1 MHEQEMRLS
10 LIPELGET
18 WCRVVGEGDRTPIVL
33 LHGGPGYNS
42 EYLRRFENFA
52 KTGRTVIRYDQIG
65 SGRSVVNDE
74 HYRPGVFT
82 VELFRRELSR
92 LREELGL
99 DEVILIGQSWGVML
113 ALEHAIEGAPGIRG
127 LVLMSGPASME
138 EWTAETLR
146 LRDELPAE
154 VRETLAR
161 EEAAGRVGS
170 PAFKEAYAVWERT
183 HVLRM
188 DEPPPWEAE
197 GLEIFEHDMRVYD
210 LTTGG
215 AEFPTE
221 GTTFELADW
230 DIRPMLG
237 NVSAPTSVPVMSF
250 SDTSSVRS
258 HPAAASGSASGS
270 CPLSLLPCSTTRC
283 SPQAISAPRAPHS
296 SGSSPPPF
304 SKLLSTVRFVGAKS
318 TGQGAL
324 PQGSWPRRQQ
334 SRPCAAQ

>member
-92 LREELGL
+92 LREEFGL

-197 GLEIFEHDMRVYD
+197 GLEIFERDMRVYD

-237 NVSAPTSVPVMSF
+237 SVSAPTLLLSGRYDEATPAVMSTLLRGIAG
-250 SDTSSVRS
+250 SEWHILEESS
-258 HPAAASGSASGS
+258 HS
-270 CPLSLLPCSTTRC
+270 CHTEEEALTMLLVADFLAR
-283 SPQAISAPRAPHS
+283 IE
-296 SGSSPPPF
+296 G
-304 SKLLSTVRFVGAKS
+304 G
-318 TGQGAL
+318 GQ
-324 PQGSWPRRQQ
+324 
-334 SRPCAAQ
+334 

>member
-18 WCRVVGEGDRTPIVL
+18 WCRVIGEGDRTPIVL

-65 SGRSVVNDE
+65 SGRSVVDDE

-92 LREELGL
+92 LREEIGL
-99 DEVILIGQSWGVML
+99 DMVILIGQSWGVML
-113 ALEHAIEGAPGIRG
+113 ALEHAIQGAPGIRG

-197 GLEIFEHDMRVYD
+197 GLEIFERDMRVYD

-237 NVSAPTSVPVMSF
+237 NVSAPTLLLSGRYDEATPAVMSTLLRGIAG
-250 SDTSSVRS
+250 SEWHILEESS
-258 HPAAASGSASGS
+258 HS
-270 CPLSLLPCSTTRC
+270 CHTEEEALTMLLVADFLARLEGGD
-283 SPQAISAPRAPHS
+283 Q
-296 SGSSPPPF
+296 
-304 SKLLSTVRFVGAKS
+304 
-318 TGQGAL
+318 
-324 PQGSWPRRQQ
+324 
-334 SRPCAAQ
+334 

>member
-197 GLEIFEHDMRVYD
+197 GLEIFERDMRVYD

-237 NVSAPTSVPVMSF
+237 NVSAPTLLLSGRYDEATPAVMSTLLRGIAG
-250 SDTSSVRS
+250 SEWHILEESS
-258 HPAAASGSASGS
+258 HS
-270 CPLSLLPCSTTRC
+270 CHTEEEALTMLLVADFLAR
-283 SPQAISAPRAPHS
+283 IEGEGR
-296 SGSSPPPF
+296 
-304 SKLLSTVRFVGAKS
+304 
-318 TGQGAL
+318 
-324 PQGSWPRRQQ
+324 
-334 SRPCAAQ
+334 

>member
-18 WCRVVGEGDRTPIVL
+18 WCRVVGEGARTPIVL

-52 KTGRTVIRYDQIG
+52 ITDRTVIRYDQIG
-65 SGRSVVNDE
+65 SGRSVVADE

-146 LRDELPAE
+146 LRDELPTD

-197 GLEIFEHDMRVYD
+197 GLEIFEGDMRVYD

-230 DIRPMLG
+230 DIRPLLG
-237 NVSAPTSVPVMSF
+237 KVSAPTLLLSGRYDEATPAVMSTLLRGIAG
-250 SDTSSVRS
+250 SEWHILEESS
-258 HPAAASGSASGS
+258 HS
-270 CPLSLLPCSTTRC
+270 CHTEEEALTMLLVADFLARTEGGGR
-283 SPQAISAPRAPHS
+283 
-296 SGSSPPPF
+296 
-304 SKLLSTVRFVGAKS
+304 
-318 TGQGAL
+318 
-324 PQGSWPRRQQ
+324 
-334 SRPCAAQ
+334 

>member
-18 WCRVVGEGDRTPIVL
+18 WCRVIGEGDRTPIVL

-197 GLEIFEHDMRVYD
+197 GLEIFERDMRVYD

-237 NVSAPTSVPVMSF
+237 NVSAPTLLLSGRYDEATPAVMSTLLRGIAG
-250 SDTSSVRS
+250 SEWHILEESS
-258 HPAAASGSASGS
+258 HS
-270 CPLSLLPCSTTRC
+270 CHTEEEALTMLLVADFLAR
-283 SPQAISAPRAPHS
+283 IE
-296 SGSSPPPF
+296 G
-304 SKLLSTVRFVGAKS
+304 G
-318 TGQGAL
+318 GQ
-324 PQGSWPRRQQ
+324 
-334 SRPCAAQ
+334 

>member
-18 WCRVVGEGDRTPIVL
+18 WCRVIGEGDRTPIVL

-65 SGRSVVNDE
+65 SGRSVVDDE

-99 DEVILIGQSWGVML
+99 DMVILIGQSWGVML
-113 ALEHAIEGAPGIRG
+113 ALEHAIQGAPGIRG

-237 NVSAPTSVPVMSF
+237 NVSAPTLLLSGRYDEATPAVMSTLLRGIAG
-250 SDTSSVRS
+250 SEWHILEESS
-258 HPAAASGSASGS
+258 HS
-270 CPLSLLPCSTTRC
+270 CHTEEEALTMLLVADFLARLEGGD
-283 SPQAISAPRAPHS
+283 Q
-296 SGSSPPPF
+296 
-304 SKLLSTVRFVGAKS
+304 
-318 TGQGAL
+318 
-324 PQGSWPRRQQ
+324 
-334 SRPCAAQ
+334 

>member
-18 WCRVVGEGDRTPIVL
+18 WCRVIGEGDRTPIVL

-65 SGRSVVNDE
+65 SGRSVVDDE

-99 DEVILIGQSWGVML
+99 DMVILIGQSWGVML

-197 GLEIFEHDMRVYD
+197 GLEIFERDMRVYD

-237 NVSAPTSVPVMSF
+237 NVSAPTLLLSGRYDEATPAVMSTLLRGIAG
-250 SDTSSVRS
+250 SEWHILEESS
-258 HPAAASGSASGS
+258 HS
-270 CPLSLLPCSTTRC
+270 CHTEEEALTMLLVADFLARLEGGD
-283 SPQAISAPRAPHS
+283 Q
-296 SGSSPPPF
+296 
-304 SKLLSTVRFVGAKS
+304 
-318 TGQGAL
+318 
-324 PQGSWPRRQQ
+324 
-334 SRPCAAQ
+334 

>member
-1 MHEQEMRLS
+1 VHEQEMRLS

-237 NVSAPTSVPVMSF
+237 NVSAPTLLLSGRYDEATPAVMSTLLRGIAG
-250 SDTSSVRS
+250 SEWHILEESS
-258 HPAAASGSASGS
+258 HS
-270 CPLSLLPCSTTRC
+270 CHTEEEALTMLLVADFLAR
-283 SPQAISAPRAPHS
+283 IE
-296 SGSSPPPF
+296 G
-304 SKLLSTVRFVGAKS
+304 G
-318 TGQGAL
+318 GQ
-324 PQGSWPRRQQ
+324 
-334 SRPCAAQ
+334 

>member
-99 DEVILIGQSWGVML
+99 DMVILIGQSWGVML
-113 ALEHAIEGAPGIRG
+113 ALEHAIQGAPGIRG

-197 GLEIFEHDMRVYD
+197 GLEIFERDMRVYD

-237 NVSAPTSVPVMSF
+237 NVSAPTLLLSGRYDEATPAVMSTLLRGIAG
-250 SDTSSVRS
+250 SEWHILEESS
-258 HPAAASGSASGS
+258 HS
-270 CPLSLLPCSTTRC
+270 CHTEEEALTMLLVADFLAR
-283 SPQAISAPRAPHS
+283 IE
-296 SGSSPPPF
+296 G
-304 SKLLSTVRFVGAKS
+304 G
-318 TGQGAL
+318 GQ
-324 PQGSWPRRQQ
+324 
-334 SRPCAAQ
+334 

>member
-237 NVSAPTSVPVMSF
+237 NVSAPTLLLSGRYDEATPAVMSTLLRGIAG
-250 SDTSSVRS
+250 SEWHILEESS
-258 HPAAASGSASGS
+258 HS
-270 CPLSLLPCSTTRC
+270 CHTEEEALTMLLVADFLAR
-283 SPQAISAPRAPHS
+283 IE
-296 SGSSPPPF
+296 G
-304 SKLLSTVRFVGAKS
+304 G
-318 TGQGAL
+318 GQ
-324 PQGSWPRRQQ
+324 
-334 SRPCAAQ
+334 

>member
-18 WCRVVGEGDRTPIVL
+18 WCRVVGKGARTPIVL

-52 KTGRTVIRYDQIG
+52 ITDRTVIRYDQIG
-65 SGRSVVNDE
+65 SGRSVVADE

-197 GLEIFEHDMRVYD
+197 GLEIFERDMRVYD

-230 DIRPMLG
+230 DIRPLLG
-237 NVSAPTSVPVMSF
+237 QVSAPTLLLSGRYDEATPAVMSTLLRGIAG
-250 SDTSSVRS
+250 SEWHILEESS
-258 HPAAASGSASGS
+258 HS
-270 CPLSLLPCSTTRC
+270 CHTEEEALTMLLVADFLAR
-283 SPQAISAPRAPHS
+283 IEGGGR
-296 SGSSPPPF
+296 
-304 SKLLSTVRFVGAKS
+304 
-318 TGQGAL
+318 
-324 PQGSWPRRQQ
+324 
-334 SRPCAAQ
+334 

>member
-52 KTGRTVIRYDQIG
+52 TTGRPVLRYVQIG
-65 SGRSVVNDE
+65 SGRSIVADE

-113 ALEHAIEGAPGIRG
+113 ALEHAIEGAPGIRA

-146 LRDELPAE
+146 LRAELPPD

-197 GLEIFEHDMRVYD
+197 GLEIFERDMRVYD

-230 DIRPMLG
+230 DIRPLLG
-237 NVSAPTSVPVMSF
+237 KVSAPTLLLSGRYDEATPAVMSTLLRGIAG
-250 SDTSSVRS
+250 SEWHILEESS
-258 HPAAASGSASGS
+258 HS
-270 CPLSLLPCSTTRC
+270 CHTEEEALTMLLVADFLARTEGGGR
-283 SPQAISAPRAPHS
+283 
-296 SGSSPPPF
+296 
-304 SKLLSTVRFVGAKS
+304 
-318 TGQGAL
+318 
-324 PQGSWPRRQQ
+324 
-334 SRPCAAQ
+334 

>member
-1 MHEQEMRLS
+1 MHQQEMRLP

-52 KTGRTVIRYDQIG
+52 RTGRTVVRYDQIG
-65 SGRSVVNDE
+65 SGRSVVADE

-82 VELFRRELSR
+82 VELFRRELTR

-99 DEVILIGQSWGVML
+99 DEVVLIGQSWGVML

-127 LVLMSGPASME
+127 LVLMSGPASLE

-146 LRDELPAE
+146 LRDELPE
-154 VRETLAR
+154 DVRETLAR

-170 PAFKEAYAVWERT
+170 PEFKEAYAVWERT

-197 GLEIFEHDMRVYD
+197 GLEMFERDMRVYD

-221 GTTFELADW
+221 GTTFELDGW

-237 NVSAPTSVPVMSF
+237 NVSAPALLLSGRYDEATPAVMSTLQHGIAG
-250 SDTSSVRS
+250 SQWHILEESS
-258 HPAAASGSASGS
+258 HS
-270 CPLSLLPCSTTRC
+270 CHTEEEALTMLLVADFLAR
-283 SPQAISAPRAPHS
+283 IEGDGR
-296 SGSSPPPF
+296 
-304 SKLLSTVRFVGAKS
+304 
-318 TGQGAL
+318 
-324 PQGSWPRRQQ
+324 
-334 SRPCAAQ
+334 

>member
-18 WCRVVGEGDRTPIVL
+18 WCRVIGEGDRTPIVL

-65 SGRSVVNDE
+65 SGRSVVDDE

-99 DEVILIGQSWGVML
+99 DMVILIGQSWGVML
-113 ALEHAIEGAPGIRG
+113 ALEHAIQGAPGIRG

-138 EWTAETLR
+138 EWPAETLR

-197 GLEIFEHDMRVYD
+197 GLEIFERDMRVYD

-237 NVSAPTSVPVMSF
+237 NVSAPTLLLSGRYDEATPAVMSTLLRGIAG
-250 SDTSSVRS
+250 SEWHILEESS
-258 HPAAASGSASGS
+258 HS
-270 CPLSLLPCSTTRC
+270 CHTEEEALTMLLVADFLARLEGGD
-283 SPQAISAPRAPHS
+283 Q
-296 SGSSPPPF
+296 
-304 SKLLSTVRFVGAKS
+304 
-318 TGQGAL
+318 
-324 PQGSWPRRQQ
+324 
-334 SRPCAAQ
+334 

>member
-1 MHEQEMRLS
+1 VHEQEMRLS

-197 GLEIFEHDMRVYD
+197 GLEIFERDMRVYD

-237 NVSAPTSVPVMSF
+237 NVSAPTLLLSGRYDEATPAVMSTLLRGIAG
-250 SDTSSVRS
+250 SEWHILEESS
-258 HPAAASGSASGS
+258 HS
-270 CPLSLLPCSTTRC
+270 CHTEEEALTMLLVADFLAR
-283 SPQAISAPRAPHS
+283 IE
-296 SGSSPPPF
+296 G
-304 SKLLSTVRFVGAKS
+304 G
-318 TGQGAL
+318 GQ
-324 PQGSWPRRQQ
+324 
-334 SRPCAAQ
+334 

>member
-1 MHEQEMRLS
+1 MRLP

-52 KTGRTVIRYDQIG
+52 STGRTVIRYDQIG
-65 SGRSVVNDE
+65 SGRSVVADE

-82 VELFRRELSR
+82 VELFRRELNR

-99 DEVILIGQSWGVML
+99 DEVVLVGQSWGVML

-146 LRDELPAE
+146 LRDQLPE
-154 VRETLAR
+154 DVRETLAR
-161 EEAAGRVGS
+161 EETAGRVGS
-170 PAFKEAYAVWERT
+170 LEFKEAYAVWERT

-197 GLEIFEHDMRVYD
+197 GLEIFERDMRVYD

-230 DIRPMLG
+230 DIRPLLG
-237 NVSAPTSVPVMSF
+237 RVSAPTLLLSGRYDEATPAVMSTLQHGIAG
-250 SDTSSVRS
+250 SQWHILEESS
-258 HPAAASGSASGS
+258 HS
-270 CPLSLLPCSTTRC
+270 CHTEEEALTMLLVADFLAR
-283 SPQAISAPRAPHS
+283 IE
-296 SGSSPPPF
+296 GD
-304 SKLLSTVRFVGAKS
+304 
-318 TGQGAL
+318 
-324 PQGSWPRRQQ
+324 
-334 SRPCAAQ
+334 SR

>member
-18 WCRVVGEGDRTPIVL
+18 WCRVIGEGDRTPIVL

-197 GLEIFEHDMRVYD
+197 GLEIFERDMRVYD

-237 NVSAPTSVPVMSF
+237 NVSAPTLLLSGRYDEATPAVMSTLLRGIAG
-250 SDTSSVRS
+250 SEWHILEESS
-258 HPAAASGSASGS
+258 HS
-270 CPLSLLPCSTTRC
+270 CHTEEEALTMLLVADFLARLEGGD
-283 SPQAISAPRAPHS
+283 Q
-296 SGSSPPPF
+296 
-304 SKLLSTVRFVGAKS
+304 
-318 TGQGAL
+318 
-324 PQGSWPRRQQ
+324 
-334 SRPCAAQ
+334 

>member
-1 MHEQEMRLS
+1 MREQEMRLS

-18 WCRVVGEGDRTPIVL
+18 WCRVVGQGARTPIVL

-52 KTGRTVIRYDQIG
+52 ITDRTVIRYDQIG
-65 SGRSVVNDE
+65 SGRSVVADE

-113 ALEHAIEGAPGIRG
+113 ALEHTIEGAPGIRG

-146 LRDELPAE
+146 LRDELPAD

-197 GLEIFEHDMRVYD
+197 GLEIFERDMRVYD

-230 DIRPMLG
+230 DIRPLLG
-237 NVSAPTSVPVMSF
+237 QVSAPTLLLSGRYDEATPAVMSTLLRGIAG
-250 SDTSSVRS
+250 SEWHILEESS
-258 HPAAASGSASGS
+258 HS
-270 CPLSLLPCSTTRC
+270 CHTEEEALTMLLVADFLAR
-283 SPQAISAPRAPHS
+283 IEGGGR
-296 SGSSPPPF
+296 
-304 SKLLSTVRFVGAKS
+304 
-318 TGQGAL
+318 
-324 PQGSWPRRQQ
+324 
-334 SRPCAAQ
+334 

>member
-18 WCRVVGEGDRTPIVL
+18 WCRVVGEGARTPIVL

-52 KTGRTVIRYDQIG
+52 ITDRTVIRYDQIG
-65 SGRSVVNDE
+65 SGRSVVADE

-146 LRDELPAE
+146 LRDQLPAD

-170 PAFKEAYAVWERT
+170 PAFKEAYGVWERT

-197 GLEIFEHDMRVYD
+197 GLEIFERDMRVYD

-230 DIRPMLG
+230 DIRPLLG
-237 NVSAPTSVPVMSF
+237 KVSAPTLLLSGRYDEATPAVMSTLLRGIAG
-250 SDTSSVRS
+250 SEWHILEESS
-258 HPAAASGSASGS
+258 HS
-270 CPLSLLPCSTTRC
+270 CHTEEEALTMLLVADFLARTEGGGR
-283 SPQAISAPRAPHS
+283 
-296 SGSSPPPF
+296 
-304 SKLLSTVRFVGAKS
+304 
-318 TGQGAL
+318 
-324 PQGSWPRRQQ
+324 
-334 SRPCAAQ
+334 

>member
-1 MHEQEMRLS
+1 VHEQEMRLS

-197 GLEIFEHDMRVYD
+197 GLEIFERDMRVYD

-237 NVSAPTSVPVMSF
+237 NVSAPT
-250 SDTSSVRS
+250 
-258 HPAAASGSASGS
+258 
-270 CPLSLLPCSTTRC
+270 L
-283 SPQAISAPRAPHS
+283 
-296 SGSSPPPF
+296 
-304 SKLLSTVRFVGAKS
+304 LLSGRYDEATPAVMNTLLRGIAGSEWHILEESSHSCHTEEEALTMLLVADFLARIEGG
-318 TGQGAL
+318 GQ
-324 PQGSWPRRQQ
+324 
-334 SRPCAAQ
+334 

>member
-99 DEVILIGQSWGVML
+99 DEVILIGQTWGVML

-197 GLEIFEHDMRVYD
+197 GLEIFERDMRVYD

-237 NVSAPTSVPVMSF
+237 NVSAPTLLLSGRYDEATPAVMSTLLRGIAG
-250 SDTSSVRS
+250 SEWHILEESS
-258 HPAAASGSASGS
+258 
-270 CPLSLLPCSTTRC
+270 
-283 SPQAISAPRAPHS
+283 HS
-296 SGSSPPPF
+296 SHTEEEALTM
-304 SKLLSTVRFVGAKS
+304 LLVADFLARIEGG
-318 TGQGAL
+318 GQ
-324 PQGSWPRRQQ
+324 
-334 SRPCAAQ
+334 

>member
-18 WCRVVGEGDRTPIVL
+18 WCRVIGEGDRTPIVL

-99 DEVILIGQSWGVML
+99 DMVILIGQSWGVML

-197 GLEIFEHDMRVYD
+197 GLEIFERDMRVYD

-237 NVSAPTSVPVMSF
+237 NVSAPTLLLSGRYDEATPAVMSTLLRGIAG
-250 SDTSSVRS
+250 SEWHILEESS
-258 HPAAASGSASGS
+258 HS
-270 CPLSLLPCSTTRC
+270 CHTEEEALTMLLVADFLARLEGGD
-283 SPQAISAPRAPHS
+283 Q
-296 SGSSPPPF
+296 
-304 SKLLSTVRFVGAKS
+304 
-318 TGQGAL
+318 
-324 PQGSWPRRQQ
+324 
-334 SRPCAAQ
+334 

>member
-1 MHEQEMRLS
+1 MREQEMRLS

-18 WCRVVGEGDRTPIVL
+18 WCRVVGEGTRTPIVL

-52 KTGRTVIRYDQIG
+52 ITDRTVIRYDQIG
-65 SGRSVVNDE
+65 SGRSIVADE

-82 VELFRRELSR
+82 VELFRRELTR

-127 LVLMSGPASME
+127 MVLMSGPASLE

-146 LRDELPAE
+146 LRAELPTD

-197 GLEIFEHDMRVYD
+197 GLEIFERDMRVYN

-221 GTTFELADW
+221 GTAFELDGW

-237 NVSAPTSVPVMSF
+237 NVSVPTLLLSGRYDEATPAVMS
-250 SDTSSVRS
+250 TL
-258 HPAAASGSASGS
+258 HHGISGSQWHILEESSHS
-270 CPLSLLPCSTTRC
+270 CHTEEESLTM
-283 SPQAISAPRAPHS
+283 
-296 SGSSPPPF
+296 
-304 SKLLSTVRFVGAKS
+304 LLVADFLARIEGE
-318 TGQGAL
+318 
-324 PQGSWPRRQQ
+324 RR
-334 SRPCAAQ
+334 

>member
-99 DEVILIGQSWGVML
+99 DMVILIGQSWGVML
-113 ALEHAIEGAPGIRG
+113 ALEHAIQGAPGIRG

-197 GLEIFEHDMRVYD
+197 GLEIFERDMRVYD

-237 NVSAPTSVPVMSF
+237 NVSAPTLLLSGRYDEATPAVMSTLLRGIAG
-250 SDTSSVRS
+250 SEWHILEESS
-258 HPAAASGSASGS
+258 HS
-270 CPLSLLPCSTTRC
+270 CHTEEEALTMLLVADFLARLEGGD
-283 SPQAISAPRAPHS
+283 Q
-296 SGSSPPPF
+296 
-304 SKLLSTVRFVGAKS
+304 
-318 TGQGAL
+318 
-324 PQGSWPRRQQ
+324 
-334 SRPCAAQ
+334 

>member
-52 KTGRTVIRYDQIG
+52 KTGRPVIRYDQIG

-113 ALEHAIEGAPGIRG
+113 ALEHAIEGAPGIRA

-146 LRDELPAE
+146 LRAELPPD

-197 GLEIFEHDMRVYD
+197 GLEIFERDMRVYD

-230 DIRPMLG
+230 DIRPLLG
-237 NVSAPTSVPVMSF
+237 KVSAPTLLLSGRYDEATPAVMSTLLRGIAG
-250 SDTSSVRS
+250 SEWHILEESS
-258 HPAAASGSASGS
+258 HS
-270 CPLSLLPCSTTRC
+270 CHTEEEALTMLLVADFLARTEGGGR
-283 SPQAISAPRAPHS
+283 
-296 SGSSPPPF
+296 
-304 SKLLSTVRFVGAKS
+304 
-318 TGQGAL
+318 
-324 PQGSWPRRQQ
+324 
-334 SRPCAAQ
+334 

>member
-197 GLEIFEHDMRVYD
+197 GLEIFERDMRVYD

-237 NVSAPTSVPVMSF
+237 NVSAPT
-250 SDTSSVRS
+250 
-258 HPAAASGSASGS
+258 
-270 CPLSLLPCSTTRC
+270 L
-283 SPQAISAPRAPHS
+283 
-296 SGSSPPPF
+296 
-304 SKLLSTVRFVGAKS
+304 LLSGRYDEATPAVMNTLLRGIAGSEWHILEESSHSCHTEEEALTMLLVADFLARIEGG
-318 TGQGAL
+318 GQ
-324 PQGSWPRRQQ
+324 
-334 SRPCAAQ
+334 

>member
-65 SGRSVVNDE
+65 SGRSVVDDE

-99 DEVILIGQSWGVML
+99 DMVILIGQSWGVML
-113 ALEHAIEGAPGIRG
+113 ALEHAIQGAPGIRG

-197 GLEIFEHDMRVYD
+197 GLEIFERDMRVYD

-237 NVSAPTSVPVMSF
+237 NVSAPTLLLSGRYDEATPAVMSTLLRGIAG
-250 SDTSSVRS
+250 SEWHILEESS
-258 HPAAASGSASGS
+258 HS
-270 CPLSLLPCSTTRC
+270 CHTEEEALTMLLVADFLARLEGGD
-283 SPQAISAPRAPHS
+283 Q
-296 SGSSPPPF
+296 
-304 SKLLSTVRFVGAKS
+304 
-318 TGQGAL
+318 
-324 PQGSWPRRQQ
+324 
-334 SRPCAAQ
+334 

>member
-65 SGRSVVNDE
+65 SGRSVVDDE

-237 NVSAPTSVPVMSF
+237 NVSAPTLLLSGRYDEATPAVMSTLLRGIAG
-250 SDTSSVRS
+250 SEWHILEESS
-258 HPAAASGSASGS
+258 HS
-270 CPLSLLPCSTTRC
+270 CHTEEEALTMLLVADFLAR
-283 SPQAISAPRAPHS
+283 IE
-296 SGSSPPPF
+296 G
-304 SKLLSTVRFVGAKS
+304 G
-318 TGQGAL
+318 GQ
-324 PQGSWPRRQQ
+324 
-334 SRPCAAQ
+334 

>member
-1 MHEQEMRLS
+1 MREQEMRLS

-18 WCRVVGEGDRTPIVL
+18 WCRVVGEGARTPIVL

-52 KTGRTVIRYDQIG
+52 TTDRTVIRYDQIG
-65 SGRSVVNDE
+65 SGRSVVADE

-188 DEPPPWEAE
+188 DEPPLWEAE
-197 GLEIFEHDMRVYD
+197 GLEIFERDMRVYD

-230 DIRPMLG
+230 DIRPLLG
-237 NVSAPTSVPVMSF
+237 QVSAPTLLLSGRYDEATPAVMSTLLRGIAG
-250 SDTSSVRS
+250 SEWHILEESS
-258 HPAAASGSASGS
+258 HS
-270 CPLSLLPCSTTRC
+270 CHTEEEALTMLLVADFLAR
-283 SPQAISAPRAPHS
+283 IEGGGR
-296 SGSSPPPF
+296 
-304 SKLLSTVRFVGAKS
+304 
-318 TGQGAL
+318 
-324 PQGSWPRRQQ
+324 
-334 SRPCAAQ
+334 

>member
-18 WCRVVGEGDRTPIVL
+18 WCRVIGEGDRTPIVL

-65 SGRSVVNDE
+65 SGRSVVDDE

-99 DEVILIGQSWGVML
+99 DMVILIGQSWGVML
-113 ALEHAIEGAPGIRG
+113 ALEHAIQGAPGIRG

-170 PAFKEAYAVWERT
+170 PAFKEAYAVWDRT

-197 GLEIFEHDMRVYD
+197 GLEIFERDMRVYD

-237 NVSAPTSVPVMSF
+237 NVSAPTLLLSGRYDEATPAVMSTLLRGIAG
-250 SDTSSVRS
+250 SEWHILEESS
-258 HPAAASGSASGS
+258 HS
-270 CPLSLLPCSTTRC
+270 CHTEEEALTMLLVADFLARLEGGD
-283 SPQAISAPRAPHS
+283 Q
-296 SGSSPPPF
+296 
-304 SKLLSTVRFVGAKS
+304 
-318 TGQGAL
+318 
-324 PQGSWPRRQQ
+324 
-334 SRPCAAQ
+334 

>member
-1 MHEQEMRLS
+1 MRQQEMRLS

-18 WCRVVGEGDRTPIVL
+18 WCRVVGDGARTPIVL

-52 KTGRTVIRYDQIG
+52 TTDRTVIRYDQIG
-65 SGRSVVNDE
+65 SGRSVVADE

-82 VELFRRELSR
+82 VELFRRELAR

-113 ALEHAIEGAPGIRG
+113 ALEHAIEGAAGIRG

-138 EWTAETLR
+138 EWTIETLR
-146 LRDELPAE
+146 LRDELPAD
-154 VRETLAR
+154 VRDTLIR

-188 DEPPPWEAE
+188 DDPPPWEAE
-197 GLEIFEHDMRVYD
+197 GLALFEQDMRVYD
-210 LTTGG
+210 LATGG

-221 GTTFELADW
+221 GTTLELAGW
-230 DIRPMLG
+230 DIRPQLG
-237 NVSAPTSVPVMSF
+237 NVKAPTLLLSGRYDEATPAIMS
-250 SDTSSVRS
+250 TLL
-258 HPAAASGSASGS
+258 HGISGSQWHILEESSHSCHTEEEALTMLLVADFLARIEGAS
-270 CPLSLLPCSTTRC
+270 R
-283 SPQAISAPRAPHS
+283 
-296 SGSSPPPF
+296 
-304 SKLLSTVRFVGAKS
+304 
-318 TGQGAL
+318 
-324 PQGSWPRRQQ
+324 
-334 SRPCAAQ
+334 

>member
-18 WCRVVGEGDRTPIVL
+18 WCRVIGEGDRTPIVL

-65 SGRSVVNDE
+65 SGRSVVDDE

-99 DEVILIGQSWGVML
+99 DMVILIGQSWGVML
-113 ALEHAIEGAPGIRG
+113 ALEHAIQGAPGIRG

-197 GLEIFEHDMRVYD
+197 GLEIFERDMRVYD

-237 NVSAPTSVPVMSF
+237 NVSAPTLLLSGRYDEATPAVMSTLLRGIAG
-250 SDTSSVRS
+250 SEWHILEESS
-258 HPAAASGSASGS
+258 HS
-270 CPLSLLPCSTTRC
+270 CHTEEEALTMLLVADFLARLEGGD
-283 SPQAISAPRAPHS
+283 Q
-296 SGSSPPPF
+296 
-304 SKLLSTVRFVGAKS
+304 
-318 TGQGAL
+318 
-324 PQGSWPRRQQ
+324 
-334 SRPCAAQ
+334 

>member
-197 GLEIFEHDMRVYD
+197 GLEIFERDMRVYD

-237 NVSAPTSVPVMSF
+237 NVSAPTLLLSGRYDEATPAVMSTLLRGIAG
-250 SDTSSVRS
+250 SEWHILEESS
-258 HPAAASGSASGS
+258 HS
-270 CPLSLLPCSTTRC
+270 CHTEEEALTMLLVADFLARLEGGD
-283 SPQAISAPRAPHS
+283 Q
-296 SGSSPPPF
+296 
-304 SKLLSTVRFVGAKS
+304 
-318 TGQGAL
+318 
-324 PQGSWPRRQQ
+324 
-334 SRPCAAQ
+334 

>member
-1 MHEQEMRLS
+1 MRLP

-52 KTGRTVIRYDQIG
+52 RTGRTVIRYDQIG
-65 SGRSVVNDE
+65 SGRSVVADE

-82 VELFRRELSR
+82 VELFRRELTQ
-92 LREELGL
+92 LREKLGL
-99 DEVILIGQSWGVML
+99 DEVVLIGQSWGVML

-127 LVLMSGPASME
+127 LVLMSGPASLE

-146 LRDELPAE
+146 LRDELPE
-154 VRETLAR
+154 DVRETLAR

-170 PAFKEAYAVWERT
+170 PEFKEAYAVWERT

-197 GLEIFEHDMRVYD
+197 GLEMFERDMRVYD

-215 AEFPTE
+215 
-221 GTTFELADW
+221 
-230 DIRPMLG
+230 R
-237 NVSAPTSVPVMSF
+237 NS
-250 SDTSSVRS
+250 
-258 HPAAASGSASGS
+258 
-270 CPLSLLPCSTTRC
+270 
-283 SPQAISAPRAPHS
+283 
-296 SGSSPPPF
+296 
-304 SKLLSTVRFVGAKS
+304 
-318 TGQGAL
+318 
-324 PQGSWPRRQQ
+324 PRRG
-334 SRPCAAQ
+334 RPSNSTAGTSGRCWAT

>member
-18 WCRVVGEGDRTPIVL
+18 WCRVIGEGDRTPIVL

-99 DEVILIGQSWGVML
+99 DMVILIGQSWGVML
-113 ALEHAIEGAPGIRG
+113 ALEHAIQGAPGIRG

-197 GLEIFEHDMRVYD
+197 GLEIFERDMRVYD

-237 NVSAPTSVPVMSF
+237 NVSAPTLLLSGRYDEATPAVMSTLLRGIAG
-250 SDTSSVRS
+250 SEWHILEESS
-258 HPAAASGSASGS
+258 HS
-270 CPLSLLPCSTTRC
+270 CHTEEEALTMLLVADFLARLEGGD
-283 SPQAISAPRAPHS
+283 Q
-296 SGSSPPPF
+296 
-304 SKLLSTVRFVGAKS
+304 
-318 TGQGAL
+318 
-324 PQGSWPRRQQ
+324 
-334 SRPCAAQ
+334 